1 MRQIL
6 HIVILAS
13 QRGESGRWEGWV
25 GLLQHGQDGRR
36 VDGDGRHG
44 QQFGDAVVGE
54 QLHLHLQA
62 GSGVGGGGGTGAGVE
77 RVRLRAVRQPV
88 LLQLQVTRQ
97 GVNVMDHLERTE
109 EESLQQLR

>member
-6 HIVILAS
+6 HVVILAS
-13 QRGESGRWEGWV
+13 QRGEPGRREGRV
-25 GLLQHGQDGRR
+25 GLLQHGQDGRG
-36 VDGDGRHG
+36 VDGDRRQR
-44 QQFGDAVVGE
+44 QQLGDAVVGE

-77 RVRLRAVRQPV
+77 RVRLGAVRQPV

-97 GVNVMDHLERTE
+97 GVNVVNHLETTE